1 MRADAHCYIDTNV
14 ALQPQKNHKTGYAEM
29 WGGNVK
35 TFPEERAQIGGW
47 TDTHNTFRNRVKAL
61 ECTDEALSTSR
72 PRNGG
77 TYA

>member
-1 MRADAHCYIDTNV
+1 
-14 ALQPQKNHKTGYAEM
+14 M